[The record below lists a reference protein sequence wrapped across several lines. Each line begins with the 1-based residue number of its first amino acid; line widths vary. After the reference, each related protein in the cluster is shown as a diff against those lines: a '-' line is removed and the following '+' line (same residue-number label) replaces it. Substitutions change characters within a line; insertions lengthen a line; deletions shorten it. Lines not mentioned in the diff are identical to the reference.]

1 MSSREKLMQTIPA
14 TIAVIPA
21 KDAFLR
27 NGLTAALPRMTEAQ
41 VRAALDYAQAA
52 YPRVGD
58 RYARSDS
65 DFVAADAVIAA
76 AIFSLQTA
84 MEGFKPAFNYNHRPI
99 NARRFI

>member
-1 MSSREKLMQTIPA
+1 MQTIPA

-27 NGLTAALPRMTEAQ
+27 DRLASALPRMTEAQ

-65 DFVAADAVIAA
+65 DFVADDKVIAA

-84 MEGFKPAFNYNHRPI
+84 LEGFRPAFNYNHRPT
-99 NARRFI
+99 NPRRFI

>member
-1 MSSREKLMQTIPA
+1 MQTIPA
-14 TIAVIPA
+14 TIAIIPA

-58 RYARSDS
+58 KYARSIGE
-65 DFVAADAVIAA
+65 FAPADP
-76 AIFSLQTA
+76 AIKDAESKLMMA
-84 MEGFKPAFNYNHRPI
+84 LDGFAPAFNYNHRPI

>member
-1 MSSREKLMQTIPA
+1 MTSIPA
-14 TIAVIPA
+14 TIAIIPA

-41 VRAALDYAQAA
+41 VRAALEYAQAA

-58 RYARSDS
+58 AYARMEADYICP
-65 DFVAADAVIAA
+65 DAVIAA
-76 AIFSLQTA
+76 AITTLQA
-84 MEGFKPAFNYNHRPI
+84 ALEGFAPVRNYNHRPI